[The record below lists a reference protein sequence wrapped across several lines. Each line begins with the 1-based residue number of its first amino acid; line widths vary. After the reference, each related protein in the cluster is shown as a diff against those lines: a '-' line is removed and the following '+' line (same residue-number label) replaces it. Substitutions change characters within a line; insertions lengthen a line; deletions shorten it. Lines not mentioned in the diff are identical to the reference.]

1 MRTLKVGRGADLTTH
16 RATAPSAGSNF
27 WRWLVGGAL
36 LFVLAAAPPAS
47 GLGHLLPSG
56 RSGTQD
62 AAAPAAAAAVRP
74 NVFFY
79 NLDDLRDAFP
89 GGIDPLDYMPQVRT
103 WMVAGKRYK
112 KTFVVNPS
120 CCPSRSSLMTGRFPH
135 NNGILLQ
142 GDGPRFDF
150 AHSMGCYLDGAGYA
164 TYADGKFLTTWP
176 RDQRPPCFD
185 HSTVM
190 FGGYNNVNVR
200 VDGVSQKAPGYST
213 TYLGTRGREYI
224 TAALAGSAP
233 FLLYETPQAPHWV
246 DVTQPDGTTT
256 DLAVPDAKYRDAPV
270 GPCAGI
276 PEADRS
282 DKPAYVRRAF
292 SVTTARA
299 QEVCESMMRAVMTAD
314 DEFGATMQL
323 LADRGVLDDT
333 LVIFSSDNGFNWGEH
348 GRMSKFTPYEPSMRV
363 PLLMRWPGHIA
374 AGTNTARL
382 VSYVDI
388 LPTILQ
394 AAQVTLPVGAP
405 PLDGESLLRP
415 TSRTTLYGEH
425 HNDPTVPAI
434 NTWRM
439 VRTATAK
446 YVENYDA
453 AGAVVFRE
461 YYNLVKDPAE
471 NTNALG
477 DANTANDP
485 PAATVAAL
493 ASTLTAYS
501 TCSGS
506 ACVR

>member
-1 MRTLKVGRGADLTTH
+1 MGMKLRTPGKPRRI
-16 RATAPSAGSNF
+16 RAVPLAVLMSM
-27 WRWLVGGAL
+27 VVL
-36 LFVLAAAPPAS
+36 LGLAAGPAAGGESDVPPV
-47 GLGHLLPSG
+47 GL
-56 RSGTQD
+56 SGTQ
-62 AAAPAAAAAVRP
+62 AADTPAPAPAVRP

-103 WMVAGKRYK
+103 WMAAGRRYQK
-112 KTFVVNPS
+112 SFVVDPS

-135 NNGILLQ
+135 NNGVLRQ
-142 GDGPRFDF
+142 GDGPLFDF
-150 AHSMGCYLDGAGYA
+150 THSMACYLDGAGYA
-164 TYADGKFLTTWP
+164 TYVDGKFLTTWP
-176 RDQRPPCFD
+176 VKQRPPCFD

-190 FGGYNNVNVR
+190 AGGYNDVNVR
-200 VDGVSQKAPGYST
+200 VDGVLQTAPGYST
-213 TYLGTRGREYI
+213 TYLGARGREYI
-224 TAALAGSAP
+224 TEALSGSAP

-256 DLAVPDAKYRDAPV
+256 SLAIPDAKYKDAPV

-282 DKPAYVRRAF
+282 DKPVYVRRATV
-292 SVTTARA
+292 VTKAQAQQVCASMIRA
-299 QEVCESMMRAVMTAD
+299 IMTAD

-333 LVIFSSDNGFNWGEH
+333 LVIFSSDNGFSWGEH
-348 GRMSKFTPYEPSMRV
+348 GRMSKFVPYEPSMRV
-363 PLLMRWPGHIA
+363 PMLMRWPGHIA
-374 AGTNTARL
+374 VGTSRTRL

-394 AAQVTLPVGAP
+394 AANVSLPAGAP
-405 PLDGESLLRP
+405 ALDGESLLRP
-415 TSRTTLYGEH
+415 TRRTALYGEH
-425 HNDPTVPAI
+425 HNDPVIANV

-439 VRTATAK
+439 VRTANAK
-446 YVENYDA
+446 YIENYDA

-461 YYNLVKDPAE
+461 YYDLIKDPSE
-471 NTNALG
+471 RINLLG
-477 DANTANDP
+477 DASPDNDP
-485 PAATVAAL
+485 PAATLAGL

>member
-1 MRTLKVGRGADLTTH
+1 MKLMDRKTPEKPGRVRAVPVAVLVSMVVVLGL
-16 RATAPSAGSNF
+16 ATAP
-27 WRWLVGGAL
+27 
-36 LFVLAAAPPAS
+36 AS
-47 GLGHLLPSG
+47 GGGGHLPPLA

-62 AAAPAAAAAVRP
+62 AAAPAPAATVRP

-89 GGIDPLDYMPQVRT
+89 GAIDPLDYMPQVRT
-103 WMVAGKRYK
+103 WMATGRRYQ
-112 KTFVVNPS
+112 TSFVVDPS
-120 CCPSRSSLMTGRFPH
+120 CCPSRSSLMTGRYPH
-135 NNGILLQ
+135 NNGVQIE
-142 GDGPRFDF
+142 GDGARFDF
-150 AHSMGCYLDGAGYA
+150 AHSMACYLHGAGYA
-164 TYADGKFLTTWP
+164 TYEDGKFLTTWP
-176 RDQRPPCFD
+176 AKQRPPCFD
-185 HSTVM
+185 HSTLM
-190 FGGYNNVNVR
+190 FGGYNDINVR
-200 VDGVSQKAPGYST
+200 IDGEPQTAPGYST
-213 TYLGTRGREYI
+213 TYLGRRGREYI
-224 TAALAGSAP
+224 GAALAGSAP

-256 DLAVPDAKYRDAPV
+256 SLAIPDAKYRNAPV
-270 GPCAGI
+270 GPCAGT

-282 DKPAYVRRAF
+282 DKPAYLRRTN
-292 SVTTARA
+292 VTVA
-299 QEVCESMMRAVMTAD
+299 QAQQVCETMMRAVMTAD

-323 LADRGVLDDT
+323 LADRGVLDNT

-348 GRMSKFTPYEPSMRV
+348 GRMSKFVPYEPSMRV

-374 AGTNTARL
+374 AGTNTTRL

-394 AAQVTLPVGAP
+394 AANVSLPAGAP

-425 HNDPTVPAI
+425 HNDPVVPAV

-439 VRTATAK
+439 VRTAKAK
-446 YVENYDA
+446 YIENYDA
-453 AGAVVFRE
+453 SGAVVFRE

-471 NTNALG
+471 NTNLLG
-477 DANTANDP
+477 DANIANDP

-493 ASTLTAYS
+493 ASTLTAYA

-506 ACVR
+506 ACVM